1 MNINEQ
7 KKYVF
12 KQPYESPNGTIPEGM
27 EIILFH
33 GHVYANGGIC
43 DSYSSGL
50 LMHIINDDKLRNKY
64 LVQMKVVNNKL

>member
-33 GHVYANGGIC
+33 GHVYANGGMC
-43 DSYSSGL
+43 DS
-50 LMHIINDDKLRNKY
+50 
-64 LVQMKVVNNKL
+64 